1 MNDIDLFLQHAVHVE
16 RDAARRF
23 EDLMHAMK
31 TIGNRE
37 LERLFKRLGELSRL
51 HLKTAIARGG
61 FRDLPDLSLDEL
73 QWPGGITPEAAGWTG
88 VDDGIDALAA
98 LQLALEGER
107 SGHGYYARIARES
120 DDAEVRQTAEVFAEE
135 EAQHVA
141 ELERWVKR
149 LVA

>member
-1 MNDIDLFLQHAVHVE
+1 MNDIDLFLQHAIHVE

-23 EDLMHAMK
+23 EDLMHAMA
-31 TIGNRE
+31 TAGNRE
-37 LERLFKRLGELSRL
+37 LERLFKRLGKLSRL

-61 FRDLPDLSLDEL
+61 FRDLPEVGLHEL
-73 QWPGGITPEAAGWTG
+73 QWPGGITPEAASWTG

-98 LQLALEGER
+98 LELALEGER
-107 SGHGYYARIARES
+107 SGYDYYARIARES
-120 DDAEVRQTAEVFAEE
+120 DDAEVRQTAEMYAEE

-141 ELERWVKR
+141 ELERWIKR